1 MDANPILAVAD
12 KGTSLVTATTKYM
25 STLPQQIEVVEEL
38 VSVSAVTSS
47 LLTSLDA
54 AISRFPALNLSPTSS
69 FIAPLCTDISRA
81 FSELEMKV
89 EDAKTMKAFEK
100 NEVGLVRT
108 PRFAWFAIC
117 GGEREAGRLRSR
129 LYVEKYRVRVLVDAV
144 TWEGLKQLRQTI
156 PLGKLPPKV
165 ESEYEVLRNML
176 PLLAERLVGVQKDY
190 TPRLKGESAPEVVAA
205 IQPKPVEV
213 VKEKKEIPVEPD
225 FDLDLKK
232 SSKISIHSMSSTTTF
247 ASTSSTASS

>member
-1 MDANPILAVAD
+1 MAANPILAVAD
-12 KGTSLVTATTKYM
+12 KGTSLVMATTKYM

-38 VSVSAVTSS
+38 VSVAAVTAS
-47 LLTSLDA
+47 LLISLDA
-54 AISRFPALNLSPTSS
+54 AICRFPSLCLSSTNS

-89 EDAKTMKAFEK
+89 EDAKTMKVFEK

-144 TWEGLKQLRQTI
+144 TWEGFRQLRQVAA
-156 PLGKLPPKV
+156 LPPKM

-190 TPRLKGESAPEVVAA
+190 TPRLKGETAPEVVAA
-205 IQPKPVEV
+205 ILPKPVEV
-213 VKEKKEIPVEPD
+213 LKQNKVAMEPD
-225 FDLDLKK
+225 FDQDLKK

-247 ASTSSTASS
+247 ASISSTASS